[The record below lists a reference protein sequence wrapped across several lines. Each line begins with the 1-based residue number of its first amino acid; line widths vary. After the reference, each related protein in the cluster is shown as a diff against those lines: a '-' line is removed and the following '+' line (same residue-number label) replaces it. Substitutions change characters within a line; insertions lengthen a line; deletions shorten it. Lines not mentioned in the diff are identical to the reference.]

1 MEFQV
6 KADPEL
12 WQGIG
17 VDVTRLSKMRE
28 ILSQMYKTLFLNQE
42 TRPEG
47 MKYFDEI
54 VANIHTGRIKEIVEA
69 KEEGRVVVGA
79 FCVYIPEEIVVA
91 LDGIC
96 IGLCGGSQATIPDAE
111 RILPRSICPLV
122 KSAYGFRISRVCPYF
137 QVVDFVAGETTC
149 DSKKKTWEI
158 LNQDIETY
166 VMEIPPMKRE
176 TERELLFKEVVR
188 FKEELEQKSGIK
200 LDEERLLKGVRIIN
214 RKRKALQRL
223 NSLRQHD
230 VLPISGKDALLIEQ
244 IAYYDHPE
252 RFATKVEELCDELE
266 DRISNGIG
274 YGEKKPLRIMISGT
288 PMAFPNFKLHNIVE
302 NLGAIIV
309 NEESCIGTRYF
320 NDLAEEKNNLT
331 DQLYAIVDRS
341 MKVHC
346 AIFTPNEER
355 IERILEEY
363 KKSKAD
369 GLIYYSLT
377 FCQTYLIEAVKVKQA
392 CEMEGIPFLMI
403 ESDYSPEDV
412 GQLQTRVEAF
422 LETLKG

>member
-12 WQGIG
+12 WQRIG

-96 IGLCGGSQATIPDAE
+96 IGLCGGSQATVPDAE

-149 DSKKKTWEI
+149 DSKKKTWEV
-158 LNQDIETY
+158 LSWDIETY

-230 VLPISGKDALLIEQ
+230 VLPIR
-244 IAYYDHPE
+244 E
-252 RFATKVEELCDELE
+252 R
-266 DRISNGIG
+266 
-274 YGEKKPLRIMISGT
+274 M
-288 PMAFPNFKLHNIVE
+288 
-302 NLGAIIV
+302 
-309 NEESCIGTRYF
+309 
-320 NDLAEEKNNLT
+320 
-331 DQLYAIVDRS
+331 
-341 MKVHC
+341 
-346 AIFTPNEER
+346 
-355 IERILEEY
+355 
-363 KKSKAD
+363 
-369 GLIYYSLT
+369 
-377 FCQTYLIEAVKVKQA
+377 FC
-392 CEMEGIPFLMI
+392 
-403 ESDYSPEDV
+403 S
-412 GQLQTRVEAF
+412 
-422 LETLKG
+422 